1 MFNPNLLLMRTT
13 KKILRLAGVLAMAAL
28 IGFSFFACNN
38 QVNIPGYKLI
48 DKKFVKEVNANV
60 YYFEHVKSGA
70 HVVKFDVKDANKT
83 FGVGFKTEP
92 NSDCGTPHI
101 IEHSVLNGSKNFPV
115 KSPFDEMGK
124 TSLKTFLNAFT
135 ASDWTFYPVASM
147 NEKDY
152 FNLMTVYL
160 DAVFFPLIKDDP
172 RIFMQEG
179 WHYELEDKDSPIVLK
194 GVVYNEMKGA
204 FSSPETEMNYQINKH
219 LFPGNGYGKS
229 SGGHP
234 LVIPELTYEDF
245 IAFYN
250 KNYHPANSCIFVYG
264 DADMKKELELI
275 DKQYLATF
283 DKIEANKNIKPQ
295 EPFTEFKKVTVQ
307 YAALEGV
314 PTENQTFLEL
324 NWVYGLNTDKKLG
337 WALDILADV
346 LVRQESAPIRLAL
359 QEAGIG
365 QDVSAY
371 SNNSQQN
378 VFSISVK
385 NANPQDADRFKEI
398 VLKVMK
404 EQMEKGIDRNAVEAY
419 VNRIEFMLR
428 EGDDSQ
434 KGLSAMLQSYM
445 DWMFTND
452 PFNGLQWE
460 KQLSETKKAIDAGL
474 LEQTITNAFLNNN
487 YGLLFVMEP
496 KPGLEKEIAAATEKK
511 LAEYKASLS
520 DEQIEKLI
528 NDTKELIA
536 YQQRENTPEELAV
549 IPKLG
554 RQDLNPKADWF
565 TVQEKEIAK
574 TKVVHYDDFT
584 NGVVYANLMFDLRV
598 LPNELIPY
606 AKLLTRLMGKMDTEN
621 FQFGDLEKEIKKN
634 TGSFWTNIQTYKENR
649 DDNKLLPKF
658 IVASKAIPA
667 KVDKMFDL
675 TSEVI
680 FHTKYS
686 DKDRLKVMLTRH
698 LSQLESN
705 VKNNG
710 LGFAMTRANSY
721 VSNAGMLRELTDG
734 LEYYWFVGK
743 LVSDFDNNADAVI
756 ANLNKT
762 VEILFTR
769 NNLIMGTSSDKADY
783 KAIEKAFTTFA
794 SKLPEKEN
802 ALVDWK
808 LTPVKKNEGLMSSSK
823 VQYVVKSFD
832 YKKLGYDWNAQM
844 SVLNNILS
852 GEYLQNTIRVIGGAY
867 GGFAGI
873 SNDGNIY
880 FASYRDPNLKETLDN
895 YDAAVKYV
903 ETFEANEEKMLGYII
918 GTIADMDYPLTAS
931 MKADV
936 AYSRYFSKTTPEQLQ
951 ADRDAILSTT
961 AEDIRKYSKL
971 VADVM
976 KQNNLCVYGNQ
987 EKIEANKNLFGSLI
1001 NIEKR
1006 N

>member
-1 MFNPNLLLMRTT
+1 MRTN
-13 KKILRLAGVLAMAAL
+13 KKMLSIASFVAILAL
-28 IGFSFFACNN
+28 VGLSFTACNN
-38 QVNIPGYKLI
+38 QANIPGYKLI
-48 DKKFVKEVNANV
+48 SKKFVKEVNANV
-60 YYFEHVKSGA
+60 YYFEHLKSGA
-70 HVVKFDVKDANKT
+70 HVIKFDVKDANKT

-179 WHYELEDKDSPIVLK
+179 WHYELEDKNSPIVIK

-204 FSSPETEMNYQINKH
+204 YSSPEREMDYQTNKH
-219 LFPGNGYGKS
+219 LFPDNGYGKS
-229 SGGHP
+229 SGGYP
-234 LVIPELTYEDF
+234 QAIPELTFEEFLNY
-245 IAFYN
+245 YS

-264 DADMKKELELI
+264 DADMRKELELI
-275 DKQYLATF
+275 DKQYLSTF
-283 DKIEANKNIKPQ
+283 DKISVDNTIKLQ
-295 EPFTEFKKVTVQ
+295 KPFNEFKKVTAH
-307 YAALEGV
+307 YASLEGA
-314 PTENQTFLEL
+314 PTENQTFFGL
-324 NWVYGLNTDKKLG
+324 NWVYGVNTDKKIG

-371 SNNSQQN
+371 GNNSQQN
-378 VFSISVK
+378 TFSISVK

-398 VLKVMK
+398 VLTVMK

-434 KGLSAMLQSYM
+434 KGLSAMLGSYI
-445 DWMFTND
+445 DWMFTGD
-452 PFNGLQWE
+452 PYSGLQWE
-460 KQLSETKKAIDAGL
+460 QQLIDAKKAIEAGY
-474 LEQTITNAFLNNN
+474 LEQIIADAFLNNN
-487 YGLLFVMEP
+487 FGLLLVMEP
-496 KPGLEKEIAAATEKK
+496 KPGLEKEIVAATEKK

-520 DEQIEKLI
+520 EEQIEKLI
-528 NDTKELIA
+528 TDTKELIA

-554 RQDLNPKADWF
+554 RQDLNPKANWYAA
-565 TVQEKEIAK
+565 QEKEIAK
-574 TKVVHYDDFT
+574 TKVIHYEDFT

-634 TGSFWTNIQTYKENR
+634 TGSFWTNLQTFKESR

-658 IVASKAIPA
+658 VVASKAIPA

-686 DKDRLKVMLTRH
+686 DKERLKVMLTRH
-698 LSQLESN
+698 LSQLESS

-734 LEYYWFVGK
+734 LEYYWFIGK
-743 LVSDFDNNADAVI
+743 LVSDFDKNADKVI
-756 ANLNKT
+756 ENLTKT
-762 VEILFTR
+762 VDLLFTR
-769 NNLIMGTSSDKADY
+769 NNLILASSSDKADF
-783 KAIEKAFTTFA
+783 KTIEKAFSTFA
-794 SKLPEKEN
+794 TKLPEKEN
-802 ALVDWK
+802 SPVDWK
-808 LTPVKKNEGLMSSSK
+808 LNPVKKNEGLMSASK
-823 VQYVVKSFD
+823 VQFVVKNFD
-832 YKKLGYDWNAQM
+832 YKKLGYEWNAQM
-844 SVLNNILS
+844 SVLNSILS

-867 GGFAGI
+867 GGFSGI

-880 FASYRDPNLKETLDN
+880 FASFRDPNLKETLDN

-903 ETFEANEEKMLGYII
+903 ETFEADEEKMLGYII
-918 GTIADMDYPLTAS
+918 GTIADLDYPLTAS
-931 MKADV
+931 SKADV
-936 AYSRYFSKTTPEQLQ
+936 AFNRYFSKSTPDQLQ

-961 AEDIRKYSKL
+961 AEDIRKYSL
-971 VADVM
+971 LISDVM

-987 EKIEANKNLFGSLI
+987 EKIQANKNLFGSLI
-1001 NIEKR
+1001 NVEKR